1 MRQVE
6 NRPGYLLKRAQQALS
21 QACTDRLRPTGLSM
35 SQYAALRA
43 LDDLPSASSAEL
55 ARRCFVTR
63 QSLRDVL
70 KGLREAGLVTV
81 AEEATS
87 RRVKPVA
94 LTPSGRGRLLIAEQM
109 VTEVETEMLAGL
121 SDTDRERLTGLLL
134 ACIGNL
140 TASV

>member
-35 SQYAALRA
+35 SQYAVLRA

-121 SDTDRERLTGLLL
+121 SDTDRERLAGLLL